1 MDTKEQEEHPKQFKM
16 ADWKDYGRCHLCK
29 SLAVEDL
36 GYIGKPQYYCRVCKT
51 HYVKYSQ

>member
-1 MDTKEQEEHPKQFKM
+1 MDIKEEHPKQFKM

-51 HYVKYSQ
+51 SYVEYSQ